1 MSARILSISCL
12 IGIPQMNKVTTP
24 AQPVYIIKSSGE
36 KVPFDPQRIYRS
48 LKRVGTDESLIN
60 KIINDVSQ
68 SIVEGMTTQEIYRIT
83 FRHLRNESRSI
94 AGKYHLKRAI
104 MQLGFSGY
112 PFEKFVAEIM
122 RHQGFKVLNNQII
135 NGYCVNHE
143 VDVVGERQNEHV
155 FVECKYHNRLGLA
168 CDVKVTLY
176 IKARF
181 LDIEQA
187 YKREN
192 HEQLKG
198 WIVTNTR
205 FTNDAIQ
212 YGQCSGLHLIGWDY
226 PQKGSLKELIEYSG
240 LYPITCIT
248 NFTKAEIEFL
258 LGENILLCKTIG
270 ENPNLLNKL
279 NISAARTKQIISQC
293 RSLCKS

>member
-1 MSARILSISCL
+1 
-12 IGIPQMNKVTTP
+12 MNKIITP
-24 AQPVYIIKSSGE
+24 TNHINIIKSSGE
-36 KVPFDPQRIYRS
+36 KVPFNPRRIYRS
-48 LKRVGTDESLIN
+48 LKRVGADESLIN
-60 KIINDVSQ
+60 KIVHEVSQ
-68 SIVEGMTTQEIYRIT
+68 SVVDGMTTHEIYRIA
-83 FRHLRNESRSI
+83 FRLLRNQSKAL

-112 PFEKFVAEIM
+112 PFEKYIAELM

-135 NGYCVNHE
+135 KGYCVNHE

-176 IKARF
+176 FKARF

-187 YKREN
+187 YTKKPE
-192 HEQLKG
+192 EALQG
-198 WIVTNTR
+198 WLVTNTR

-212 YGQCSGLHLIGWDY
+212 YGQCSGLHLISWDF
-226 PQKGSLKELIEYSG
+226 PQKGNLKELIEFSG

-248 NFTKAEIEFL
+248 NLTKAETETL
-258 LGENILLCKTIG
+258 LGENILLCKTIA
-270 ENPNLLNKL
+270 ENPALLNKL
-279 NISAARTKQIISQC
+279 NIGAARMKQIILQC
-293 RSLCKS
+293 QALYKSRKYEN